1 MFNMGDI
8 KIYALNTMTLGVTTF
23 SNLEMGLKVLLLLVS
38 IGYTLTRWVKLKDD
52 EKNIKNK

>member
-1 MFNMGDI
+1 MGDI

-38 IGYTLTRWVKLKDD
+38 IGYTLTRWAKLKDTSND
-52 EKNIKNK
+52 KE

>member
-1 MFNMGDI
+1 MGDI

-38 IGYTLTRWVKLKDD
+38 IGYTLTRWAKLKDAPND
-52 EKNIKNK
+52 KE

>member
-1 MFNMGDI
+1 MVNMGDI

-38 IGYTLTRWVKLKDD
+38 IGYTLTRWVKLKEEQND
-52 EKNIKNK
+52 K

>member
-1 MFNMGDI
+1 MVNMGDI
-8 KIYALNTMTLGVTTF
+8 KIYALNTMTLSVTTF

>member
-1 MFNMGDI
+1 MGDI

-38 IGYTLTRWVKLKDD
+38 IGYTLTRWVKLKEDS
-52 EKNIKNK
+52 KNIKNK